1 MKAVVS
7 LAVLGLIPLLGAEAQ
22 FATVSA
28 GLLVSKR
35 VPDPIAELHAETP
48 PFHDTRGWITL
59 SWTDESARPTVI
71 TSVEHALLHVKGAST
86 GLGVGVLWLEPDN
99 YKPYPIIVSSNVVPV
114 PIPRTSIIAIASTQ
128 PFQDFD
134 WSVAMEVSVTL
145 WFVR

>member
-48 PFHDTRGWITL
+48 PVHDTRGWITL

-71 TSVEHALLHVKGAST
+71 TSVEHALLHIKGAST
-86 GLGVGVLWLEPDN
+86 GLGVGVLWLEPDD

-114 PIPRTSIIAIASTQ
+114 PIPRTSLIAIASTQ

-134 WSVAMEVSVTL
+134 WSVAIEVSVTL